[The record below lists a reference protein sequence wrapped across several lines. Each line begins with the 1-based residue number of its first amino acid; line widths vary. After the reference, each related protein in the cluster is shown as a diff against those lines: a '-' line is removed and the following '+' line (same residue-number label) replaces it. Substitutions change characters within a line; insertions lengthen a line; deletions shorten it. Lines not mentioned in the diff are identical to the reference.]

1 MSRTVLRGSNAAL
14 APELGRTAQL
24 SSFGGVTTFVIWVAT
39 LGCLTASVLALADAA
54 TAAIEVKDA
63 WIRWLPGKIPAGGYL
78 TLVNTSD
85 HAVSLVSASSADYAM
100 VSLHQTRVQNGTSR
114 MAPVDKLTIPAHATL
129 KFASEGYH
137 LMLQQPRRS
146 LHPGDHVAVTLNFS
160 DSPALTTLVEL
171 RNPDAAGT
179 MPGM

>member
-1 MSRTVLRGSNAAL
+1 MSGTVLRGSNAAL
-14 APELGRTAQL
+14 APKLGRTPQL
-24 SSFGGVTTFVIWVAT
+24 SSLGSVTALLIWVAT
-39 LGCLTASVLALADAA
+39 LGGLTAPVLALADAA

-85 HAVSLVSASSADYAM
+85 HAVSLVSASSADYAT
-100 VSLHQTRVQNGTSR
+100 VSLHQTRMQDGTSR
-114 MAPVDKLTIPAHATL
+114 MAPVDKLTIPAHSTL

-137 LMLQQPRRS
+137 LMLQQPKRS
-146 LHPGDHVAVTLNFS
+146 LHPGDHVAVTLNFAG
-160 DSPALTTLVEL
+160 SPALTTLVEL
-171 RNPDAAGT
+171 RSPDAADT